1 MDQVDF
7 YIPKKIVQA
16 WNEDKRY
23 TVAYS
28 GRGAGKTFGFAA
40 LCIIYALQN
49 PGSRILA
56 IRGTQNKISESSLQV
71 LKDVIWM
78 MRLDNFFEMT
88 EHTLRCKNGSEFLFY
103 GGSRNYHT
111 FKSLQ
116 NISLCF
122 VDEATE
128 IPEEAWDVLIPTIRS
143 DKSKFFI
150 SFNPELEEDWVY
162 KQFVLNNRDDAVVV
176 RLTYEDND
184 YFPDVLKKE
193 MEWDKSRNYEKYL
206 HIWEGHLIQQAEGA
220 LWKRN
225 MIKHTPAPDRN
236 FDEVVVAVDP
246 STTDKATSDACGI
259 IVAAKK
265 GDEYYILDDGSEILS
280 PLDWAKRAISLYEK
294 WQANRIVYEGNQGGM
309 MVKTIIHQIN
319 PAIRCI
325 SYHARKNKMAR
336 AEEILSLYE
345 QDKVHHVR
353 NFTELEY
360 EMVTYTGD
368 KKQKSP
374 NRLDALVY
382 ALKNLSKIG
391 HAPRGTVRGNMK
403 TMTGVMR
410 PKVAN
415 PNRF

>member
-1 MDQVDF
+1 VIEIHNKFIPLLHRRFRNYVF
-7 YIPKKIVQA
+7 YGGRDSTKSWSVAQA
-16 WNEDKRY
+16 LIAL
-23 TVAYS
+23 AYHN
-28 GRGAGKTFGFAA
+28 TDLLI
-40 LCIIYALQN
+40 LCAK
-49 PGSRILA
+49 
-56 IRGTQNKISESSLQV
+56 GTQNSIADSVKSLLDKIISYHNLEQYFYST
-71 LKDVIWM
+71 D
-78 MRLDNFFEMT
+78 T
-88 EHTLRCKNGSEFLFY
+88 EIVCNHT
-103 GGSRNYHT
+103 GSRFIFKGLQNVKRL
-111 FKSLQ
+111 KSLESVDIVWIEES
-116 NISLCF
+116 NI
-122 VDEATE
+122 DTK
-128 IPEEAWDVLIPTIRS
+128 PETFEVLIPTIRKPGS
-143 DKSKFFI
+143 I
-150 SFNPELEEDWVY
+150 LIYTFNPELEEDWVY
-162 KQFVLNNRDDAVVV
+162 QRFIVSPAEDDYVQKITYKDNKFLSDESIKEINR
-176 RLTYEDND
+176 
-184 YFPDVLKKE
+184 LKE
-193 MEWDKSRNYEKYL
+193 ENYEKYL
-206 HIWEGHLIQQAEGA
+206 HIYEGEVVKQIEGA

>member
-1 MDQVDF
+1 LT
-7 YIPKKIVQA
+7 KTKS
-16 WNEDKRY
+16 RY
-23 TVAYS
+23 KVAYG
-28 GRGAGKTFGFAA
+28 GRGSGKSIGMG
-40 LCIIYALQN
+40 IGVVKYAVEN
-49 PGSRILA
+49 PGSRILCV
-56 IRGTQNKISESSLQV
+56 RGTQTKISDSSLQI
-71 LKDVIWM
+71 LKDVIYM
-78 MRLDNFFEMT
+78 MGLEQIFEIT
-88 EHTLRCKNGSEFLFY
+88 EHTLECINGSTFLFY
-103 GGSRNYHT
+103 GAKAYHQ

-116 NISLCF
+116 GINLVW

-128 IPEEAWDVLIPTIRS
+128 LKDVAWEVLIPTIRDEES
-143 DKSKFFI
+143 EIWI
-150 SFNPELEEDWVY
+150 SFNPEEADDWVY
-162 KQFVLNNRDDAVVV
+162 DQFITNTHDYAKILKLN
-176 RLTYEDND
+176 YYDNK